1 VIRAVLFD
9 VDGTLYRQAPL
20 RVLMAGELAVLP
32 WLHRPPQQVPRLW
45 KVLSAFRKVREEL
58 RDLDRPSEPLERLQY
73 TATGERLQV
82 PVEEVEA
89 AVREWMFE
97 RPLKY
102 LRRVA
107 RPGLQEVLTG
117 LGALKLE
124 IGVFSDYPVARKL
137 DAMGIRHLVGLE
149 LEATQ
154 SAINA
159 FKPHPQGFLTACQR
173 WGLTPSEVVYVG
185 DRPEVDAVG
194 ASAAGLHAVIV
205 GAAPAAADTSR
216 CHWARDLVE
225 VLALIERNGDGFT
238 PRS

>member
-1 VIRAVLFD
+1 MIRAVLFD
-9 VDGTLYRQAPL
+9 LDGTLYRQAPL

-32 WLHRPPQQVPRLW
+32 WLHRPPQDVPRLW

-58 RDLDRPSEPLERLQY
+58 RALDRPSESLERLQY
-73 TATGERLQV
+73 TATGDRVQV
-82 PVEEVEA
+82 PVEEVET

-107 RPGLQEVLTG
+107 RPGLQQVMTG

-124 IGVFSDYPVARKL
+124 IGVFSDYPVAQKL

-154 SAINA
+154 PGINA
-159 FKPHPQGFLTACQR
+159 FKPHPQGFLMACQH
-173 WGLTPSEVVYVG
+173 WGLAPSEVVYVG
-185 DRPEVDAVG
+185 DRPEIDALG

-205 GAAPAAADTSR
+205 GAPPSTAPAPRYSSVR
-216 CHWARDLVE
+216 GLVE
-225 VLALIERNGDGFT
+225 VLGLIERNGDGFT
-238 PRS
+238 PES